1 MEAKS
6 IGHTQQFLRQRKFMT
21 ILPLLIL
28 PFVIIFFVALG
39 GGKGNISTNGARRQ
53 SGFNTMLPDAHFKKG
68 KEKDKMGIYE
78 EANKDSAKRHDEIKN
93 DPYYTKEPH
102 ANDTFK
108 NETVQLQ
115 NILQH
120 NAAKFNQPNY
130 SKLQTSPANFSAD
143 SNEQRVIR
151 KLEQLKKALSKK
163 SSADYSDNSQY
174 QKNGNEE
181 QYTKNSSVNPDANK
195 LQNMLQMMNAKN
207 NEPDPEVN
215 QLNNMLDKVM
225 LIQHPEKMQDSMKKL
240 SEKNKAQTFVVTT
253 SHDDNN
259 ITLLDSNNNHGQSS
273 NAFYGLSDDENK
285 TQNEKQ
291 NAIEAIIPESQ
302 TLISGAAVK
311 LRLLNDIFVNGIKI
325 PKDEFVYGT
334 ASLNNERLKIAIN
347 SLRYQNNI
355 LPVSLEVYDMDG
367 MQGIYI
373 PGSINRDVSKQS
385 ADDAISTFGLNS
397 VDQSVGT
404 QAALAGIEAAKT
416 LASRKI
422 KLIRVTIKSGYKVL
436 LKDSNQK

>member
-1 MEAKS
+1 METKS

-21 ILPLLIL
+21 ILPLLVL
-28 PFVIIFFVALG
+28 PFAIIFFVALG
-39 GGKGNISTNGARRQ
+39 GGKGSVSSNGVSRQ
-53 SGFNTMLPDAHFKKG
+53 SGINTMLPDAQFKKG

-93 DPYYTKEPH
+93 DPYYTKEPP

-108 NETVQLQ
+108 NETAQLQ

-130 SKLQTSPANFSAD
+130 SKLQISPANFSAD
-143 SNEQRVIR
+143 SNEQKVIK

-163 SSADYSDNSQY
+163 SSADYSDNSGY
-174 QKNGNEE
+174 QKNGNGE
-181 QYTKNSSVNPDANK
+181 QYAKNSSANPDANK
-195 LQNMLQMMNAKN
+195 LQNMLQMISAKN
-207 NEPDPEVN
+207 TEPDPEVN

-240 SEKNKAQTFVVTT
+240 SEKNKAQTFIVATGQ
-253 SHDDNN
+253 SENN
-259 ITLLDSNNNHGQSS
+259 ITLMDTMDQQIQTS
-273 NAFYGLSDDENK
+273 NAFYGLNDGGNS
-285 TQNEKQ
+285 QNQKQ
-291 NAIEAIIPESQ
+291 NAIEAFIPESQ
-302 TLISGAAVK
+302 TFVSGATVK
-311 LRLLNDIFVNGIKI
+311 LQLLNDIFVNGTKI
-325 PKDEFVYGT
+325 PKDEFVFGT

-355 LPVSLEVYDMDG
+355 LPVSLEVYDLDG

-385 ADDAISTFGLNS
+385 ADDAISTIGLNS
-397 VDQSVGT
+397 ADQSVGA
-404 QAALAGIEAAKT
+404 QAAVAGIEAAKT
-416 LASRKI
+416 LATRKI
-422 KLIRVTIKSGYKVL
+422 KLIRVTVKSGYRVL
-436 LKDSNQK
+436 LKDANQK

>member
-1 MEAKS
+1 MESKNLERS
-6 IGHTQQFLRQRKFMT
+6 QIFLRQRKFTT
-21 ILPLLIL
+21 ILPLLVL

-39 GGKGNISTNGARRQ
+39 GGKGNVSSNGVSRQ
-53 SGFNTMLPDAHFKKG
+53 SGFNTMLPDAQFKKG

-130 SKLQTSPANFSAD
+130 SKLQTSITNASAD

-151 KLEQLKKALSKK
+151 KLEQLKKALAKK
-163 SSADYSDNSQY
+163 SISSSDNNYSDPAD
-174 QKNGNEE
+174 
-181 QYTKNSSVNPDANK
+181 TKNNFSKYPGSEK
-195 LQNMLQMMNAKN
+195 LSNMLQMMNAKN

-240 SEKNKAQTFVVTT
+240 SEKNKAQTFVVTR
-253 SHDDNN
+253 SYDDNN
-259 ITLLDSNNNHGQSS
+259 IALLDTNNNHGPSS

-285 TQNEKQ
+285 TKNEKQ
-291 NAIEAIIPESQ
+291 NSIEAIIPESQ
-302 TLISGAAVK
+302 TLVSGATVK

-325 PKDEFVYGT
+325 PKDEFVFGT

-347 SLRYQNNI
+347 SLRFQNNI

-385 ADDAISTFGLNS
+385 ADDAISTIGLNAA
-397 VDQSVGT
+397 DQSVGA
-404 QAALAGIEAAKT
+404 QAAVAGIEAAKT
-416 LASRKI
+416 LATRKI
-422 KLIRVTIKSGYKVL
+422 KLIRVTVKTGYRVL
-436 LKDSNQK
+436 LKDANQK